1 MPNYNV
7 LSKKFRPVRRKNDID
22 VGELIWLE
30 TPDISDP
37 HGYNSKLEGPYLVI
51 KVNRG
56 VRLEADTIVYIESK
70 SGDNK
75 SCYCDWAYRLA

>member
-1 MPNYNV
+1 MSNYSV
-7 LSKKFRPVRRKNDID
+7 LSKKFRPVRRRNDVD
-22 VGELIWLE
+22 AGELIWLE

-37 HGYNSKLEGPYLVI
+37 YCMRSKLEGPYLVI

-56 VRLEADTIVYIESK
+56 VRLEADTIVYIETK

-75 SCYCDWAYRLA
+75 SCYCEWAYKLA